1 MTSSGPT
8 GLRFAV
14 VGTGAMG
21 GAVATLLAHAGEDV
35 LFIDRD
41 EAVVAR
47 VEADGFHVRG
57 ALGDFSARV
66 AVARQAPG
74 DRHQTV
80 DVAIVLT
87 TTNDTP
93 AAAATVAKLLKDDGL
108 AVTMQNGIGNIE
120 VLQETLG
127 AARVA
132 GGSTKSSAQRIA
144 PGISDIT
151 KVDPTTIGA
160 LGAGQAEKVRALVAA
175 LDGAGFT
182 ALESDNILGV
192 IWSKLIHNVAIN
204 PLCAATGLVQAEV
217 AKIAEL
223 EELRGLAV
231 GEALAVARAKGIA
244 LADPDPLDKLRRHTA
259 AKHTRPSMLQHF
271 DAGRPTEIDAI
282 NGAIVREGRVLGVPT
297 PANLAL
303 VAIIKGRERAQ
314 EIAIGTSIAE

>member
-1 MTSSGPT
+1 MSSRTPT
-8 GLRFAV
+8 GMRLAV

-35 LFIDRD
+35 LFIDSD
-41 EAVVAR
+41 AEVVAR
-47 VEADGFHVRG
+47 VAADGFRVQG
-57 ALGDFSARV
+57 ALGDFGARV
-66 AVARQAPG
+66 AVAASAPA

-80 DVAIVLT
+80 DAAIVLT

-93 AAAATVAKLLKDDGL
+93 AAAQTLARLLKADGL

-120 VLQETLG
+120 ALRETLG
-127 AARVA
+127 VARVA

-144 PGISDIT
+144 PGVSEIT

-160 LGAGQAEKVRALVAA
+160 LAEGQAEKVRALVAA
-175 LDGAGFT
+175 LDAAGFT
-182 ALESDNILGV
+182 AVESDNVIGV

-204 PLCAATGLVQAEV
+204 PLCAATGLVQSEV
-217 AKIAEL
+217 ARIAEL
-223 EELRGLAV
+223 EDLRGLAV

-259 AKHTRPSMLQHF
+259 AKSTRPSMLQHF

-282 NGAIVREGRVLGVPT
+282 NGAIVREGRALGVPT

-314 EIAIGTSIAE
+314 AIAAAAASGA